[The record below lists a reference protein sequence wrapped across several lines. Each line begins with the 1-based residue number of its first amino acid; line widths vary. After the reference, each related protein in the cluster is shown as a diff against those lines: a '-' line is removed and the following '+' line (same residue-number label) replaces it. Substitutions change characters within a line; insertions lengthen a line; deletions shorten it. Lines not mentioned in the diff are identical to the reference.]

1 MVFVIFVILGLMAFG
16 FFGFIFMGM
25 MGSADRK
32 VQRNAEQILDE
43 TFNGRKKTAVYKVTS
58 IGGTLKFEQVLAGA
72 EKRGYE
78 LHAQN
83 RDSDSLTTLVFKKV
97 D

>member
-1 MVFVIFVILGLMAFG
+1 MVMLILIGLALFG
-16 FFGFIFMGM
+16 FFGLIFMGTM
-25 MGSADRK
+25 DSADKK

-43 TFNGRKKTAVYKVTS
+43 TFNGAETAVYKVAT

-72 EKRGYE
+72 EQRGYA

-83 RDSDSLTTLVFKKV
+83 QEAKYLTTLVFKRV
-97 D
+97 A

>member
-1 MVFVIFVILGLMAFG
+1 MTFVVFVILGLMAFG
-16 FFGFIFMGM
+16 FFGMIFMGM
-25 MGSADRK
+25 MSNADKK

-43 TFNGRKKTAVYKVTS
+43 TFDGRKKTAVYKVTS

-83 RDSDSLTTLVFKKV
+83 QDSSSLTTLVFKKV
-97 D
+97 A

>member
-1 MVFVIFVILGLMAFG
+1 MVFITFLVLGLMAFG
-16 FFGFIFMGM
+16 FFGFVFMGSM
-25 MGSADRK
+25 SNANKK
-32 VQRNAEQILDE
+32 VQQNAEQILDD
-43 TFNGRKKTAVYKVTS
+43 TFDGKETAVYKVTS

-72 EKRGYE
+72 EQRGYR

-83 RDSDSLTTLVFKKV
+83 QDTEHLTTLVFKK